1 MIDAS
6 INPHIEQIALKLKTL
21 PESPGVYQHLD
32 AEGKVIYVGKARN
45 LRSRVS
51 SYFSH
56 YDDKSAKIKMLV
68 RNIADTRVTVV
79 ATEIDAL
86 LLENSLIKQYQPRYN
101 SMLKDDKSYPYLL
114 ITDEPYPRLLYVR
127 KHAGLPRGQFFGP
140 YPNGVILR
148 QLQDIIR
155 QLFQY
160 RTCNRILDF
169 GTQNSKFRIQNSN
182 RPCMKH
188 QIGLCAA
195 PCAGLQSREEYL
207 QTFDNIRRI
216 LRGDFDDI
224 LASLK
229 AEMLALAD
237 ELRFEEAEAVK
248 RRIRLLEEYQSR
260 STVVGANVR
269 DVDVV
274 SILSDERYAWVNFM
288 RIRNGAIIY
297 SFSNEVRK
305 QLDETDAELLATLIP
320 QFHQQTQSTATE
332 VVLPIAVPDLPPD
345 YLQQNTVPRGDRRR
359 LLELSLR
366 NVEAYRK
373 QCTHQRAL
381 TVGEAAPQA
390 LKQLERLQALLSLP
404 KPPMEIECFDN
415 SNIQGAYPVA
425 GMVRFSAGKPNR
437 KEYRKFNIKGK
448 ANLQPPTSDLQPPTS
463 DLQPPTSDLRP
474 PTSDLR
480 PPTSDLRINDDYASM
495 AEVIERRYRRLRD
508 EGQPLPD
515 LLIVDGG
522 EGQMEMARRVL
533 RDQLQLPIPIAGLA
547 KDDRHRTSRL
557 LVFGSQNSEPGGHN
571 SDLQPPTSDLQPPT
585 SDLQPP
591 TSIKTVQL
599 KPTDPLFL
607 LLEHIQNE
615 VHRFAISF
623 HKNKRSKG
631 TFRTSLTDI
640 PGIGPATAQ
649 NLLLRFSSV
658 KHISRLSLED
668 LAIVIGPTKAQAIY
682 QHLHQEK

>member
-1 MIDAS
+1 LIDAS
-6 INPHIEQIALKLKTL
+6 INPHIEQIALWLKTV

-32 AEGKVIYVGKARN
+32 AEGRVIYVGKARN

-68 RNIADTRVTVV
+68 RNIAQTRVTVV

-114 ITDEPYPRLLYVR
+114 ITDEPFPRLLYVR

-155 QLFQY
+155 QLFRY
-160 RTCNRILDF
+160 RTCNTM
-169 GTQNSKFRIQNSN
+169 GK

-332 VVLPIAVPDLPPD
+332 VVLPIPVPDLPPD
-345 YLQQNTVPRGDRRR
+345 YLQQNTAPRGDRRR

-381 TVGEAAPQA
+381 TAGEAAPQA

-437 KEYRKFNIKGK
+437 KEYRKFNIKGT
-448 ANLQPPTSDLQPPTS
+448 AN
-463 DLQPPTSDLRP
+463 
-474 PTSDLR
+474 LR

-533 RDQLQLPIPIAGLA
+533 RDRLQLPIPIAGLA

-557 LVFGSQNSEPGGHN
+557 LVYSGQWPVA
-571 SDLQPPTSDLQPPT
+571 T
-585 SDLQPP
+585 
-591 TSIKTVQL
+591 IKTVQL
-599 KPTDPLFL
+599 KPTDPLFH
-607 LLEHIQNE
+607 LLEQIQNE
-615 VHRFAISF
+615 VHRFAITF
-623 HKNKRSKG
+623 HKDKRSRA

-640 PGIGPATAQ
+640 PGIGPQTARD
-649 NLLLRFSSV
+649 LLLRFGSV
-658 KHISRLSLED
+658 KQIARLTEAD
-668 LAIVIGPTKAQAIY
+668 LADAVGPAKAKLIFN
-682 QHLHQEK
+682 HLNKTN